1 MANTTN
7 YAFKRPTIGGAANTW
22 GNDLNDNWGSVDTN
36 LKTVSDTASAAL
48 VKSSN
53 LDDLADAAAARTN
66 LALGSIA
73 TEASTDYVKTDTEN
87 TFTVDQTFGA
97 VTETVTTKEAS
108 FAPTLATDGTIYLC
122 SNTITITMPAVEAGK
137 SFTVIHST
145 ADTLSWYGT
154 IKWNLG
160 SAPVHSTGI
169 DIFCFISDGVSWY
182 GVQTGTGFA

>member
-7 YAFKRPTIGGAANTW
+7 YAFKRPTVGGSAETW

-36 LKTVSDTASAAL
+36 LKTVSDTASAAA
-48 VKSSN
+48 VKTSN
-53 LDDLADAAAARTN
+53 LSDLADAATARTN
-66 LALGSIA
+66 LGLGTIA
-73 TEASTDYVKTDTEN
+73 TTASTDYVKTDVEH
-87 TFTVDQTFGA
+87 TFTADQTFSA
-97 VTETVTTKEAS
+97 VTETVTAKTAS
-108 FAPTLATDGTIYLC
+108 FTPTLATDGTIFLC
-122 SNTITITMPAVEAGK
+122 SNTITITMPTVEAGK

-145 ADTLSWYGT
+145 ANTLTWSGT

-169 DIFCFISDGVSWY
+169 DIFCFISDGTYWY